1 MVRTLRFD
9 RQRLHSVERAV
20 GQGWCSMSSDVAMF
34 PVDEWDVAEPNVT
47 DREREQA
54 ALPADSDGVRLYFDQ
69 ISRVPLLRATEER
82 ALCARIE
89 TARHALAAAVLAV
102 PAGRRRIAALA
113 AAVRAGAAAP
123 DQLFESPEGRVLGPF
138 DITAALATLAGA
150 QRQAAALTRVDSA
163 RAKRLSAS
171 RRVGLRQQA
180 ERTFSELAHRL
191 TGVPLRPA
199 VVEAFAAETTV
210 GPPSMAIERVRTRLG
225 DLADLKRQL
234 MEANLRL
241 VVSIAK
247 RYRHASL
254 PLLDLVQEGNLGLM
268 KAVDRFQYRR
278 GFKFSTY
285 ATWWIRQAIT
295 RAIADTGR
303 TIRLPVHVIETLN
316 QVEAARRTLTRDF
329 GRNPTAQELAAFTKL
344 PAEKVVLAL
353 RSGTAPA
360 SLDAPVSESALFGDL
375 LPDAGALSPEG
386 LLLAGDTVRRVR
398 CALAKLPDRDRHVLE
413 RRFGI
418 GRRREETLQEIAE
431 RLGVSRERVRQIEQR
446 ALERLRRDGCAP
458 KAA

>member
-1 MVRTLRFD
+1 MR
-9 RQRLHSVERAV
+9 
-20 GQGWCSMSSDVAMF
+20 SDEAMF
-34 PVDEWDVAEPNVT
+34 PVDEWDVEEPDAT
-47 DREREQA
+47 DRRRESA
-54 ALPADSDGVRLYFDQ
+54 AVPADSDGVRLYFDQ
-69 ISRVPLLRATEER
+69 IGRVALLRATEER

-89 TARHALAAAVLAV
+89 TARHALAAAVMAV

-113 AAVRAGAAAP
+113 AAVRAGAAPP
-123 DQLFESPEGRVLGPF
+123 DRLFESPEGRVLGSS

-150 QRQAAALTRVDSA
+150 QRQAAALTRVDTA
-163 RAKRLSAS
+163 RAATRLSAS
-171 RRVGLRQQA
+171 RRAELRQQA
-180 ERTFSELAHRL
+180 ERAFAALARRL
-191 TGVPLRPA
+191 TDVPLRPA
-199 VVEAFAAETTV
+199 VVEAFAAETT
-210 GPPSMAIERVRTRLG
+210 GPPWMAVERVRTRLG

-268 KAVDRFQYRR
+268 KAVDKFQYRR

-303 TIRLPVHVIETLN
+303 TIRLPVHIIETLN
-316 QVEAARRTLTRDF
+316 QLEAARRRLTGDLGRD
-329 GRNPTAQELAAFTKL
+329 PTVQELAAFTRL
-344 PAEKVVLAL
+344 PAGKVALAL

-360 SLDAPVSESALFGDL
+360 SLDARVSESALFGDL
-375 LPDAGALSPEG
+375 LSDAGALSPEG
-386 LLLAGDTVRRVR
+386 PLLAEDTVRRVR
-398 CALAKLPDRDRHVLE
+398 CALETLPDRERHVLE

-418 GRRREETLQEIAE
+418 GGRRGETLQEIAG

-446 ALERLRRDGCAP
+446 ALERLRRGGEDGCAP

>member
-1 MVRTLRFD
+1 MR
-9 RQRLHSVERAV
+9 
-20 GQGWCSMSSDVAMF
+20 SDEAMLS
-34 PVDEWDVAEPNVT
+34 VDEWDVEEPDVT
-47 DREREQA
+47 DRLGEQA
-54 ALPADSDGVRLYFDQ
+54 AVAAHSDGVRLYFDQ
-69 ISRVPLLRATEER
+69 IGGIPLLRATEER
-82 ALCARIE
+82 ALCARME
-89 TARHALAAAVLAV
+89 TARQALAAAVMAV

-123 DQLFESPEGRVLGPF
+123 DQLFESPEGRVLGSSE
-138 DITAALATLAGA
+138 ITASLATLAGA
-150 QRQAAALTRVDSA
+150 QRQAAALTRVDTA
-163 RAKRLSAS
+163 RAAKRLSTS
-171 RRVGLRQQA
+171 RRVELRQQA
-180 ERTFSELAHRL
+180 EQMFSALARRL
-191 TGVPLRPA
+191 TEVPLRPA
-199 VVEAFAAETTV
+199 VVEAFAAETAG
-210 GPPSMAIERVRTRLG
+210 GPPSVAVQRVRTRLG

-303 TIRLPVHVIETLN
+303 TIRLPVHVIETLS
-316 QVEAARRTLTRDF
+316 QLEAARRTLTRDL
-329 GRNPTAQELAAFTKL
+329 GRDPTEQELAAFTRL
-344 PAEKVVLAL
+344 PAGKVALAL

-360 SLDAPVSESALFGDL
+360 SLDARVSESALFGDL
-375 LPDAGALSPEG
+375 LPDADALSPEVP
-386 LLLAGDTVRRVR
+386 LLAEDTVRRVR
-398 CALAKLPDRDRHVLE
+398 CALETLPDRERHVLE

-418 GRRREETLQEIAE
+418 GGRRGETLQEIAG

-446 ALERLRRDGCAP
+446 ALERLRRGGEDGCAP